1 MSCEYEEAIAGHR
14 TIKVGLCGQIYLR
27 LSKTSITKMHLTSI
41 LAASSLAVSALAWP
55 KKVVENDDLTVQTSS
70 GLVYGNKDSR
80 YPNVRQFLGIP
91 FAQPPTGQLR
101 FEAPQPLPASAS
113 KKVIQNTQLPP
124 SCMQYL
130 NTVSPGVY
138 VDQILEFGLQG
149 KNGTGDISEDCL
161 TLSVWAPTSSNNQ
174 SCRSDELLPVIIWVF
189 GGGFVTGG
197 QDVPYQIPSQ
207 WIERTQDHIVV
218 SINYRVNIFGFPNAA
233 GLTDQNVGL
242 LDQRAAVEWVRD
254 NIVRFGGDPSRMLLW
269 GQSAGSASVD
279 YYNYAYPK
287 DPIVSAFS
295 MDSGT
300 AFIGITANDPQHT
313 NFTFVASQ
321 LGCANSSSPADE
333 LACVR
338 KLPAATIEDF
348 VKNYQENGTAPAISF
363 LPSADEKVVF
373 SNYTARALAGNQAN
387 LPAIVGTNAQDGVPF
402 APYSPSGPNATLAQL
417 ALLRTFFCP
426 ATESIRLRQLTH
438 RPTYRY
444 LYSGNFSNIA
454 PSGWL
459 GAFHSSEL
467 PLLFGTFDNFRG
479 QGPALENQTSVA
491 MQDAWVAFAKGGMSG
506 IESTGWQEYEF
517 LGETTVRDFGDGVAV
532 KDVDLKY
539 LENLCDGSV
548 PNYSA

>member
-1 MSCEYEEAIAGHR
+1 MYFS
-14 TIKVGLCGQIYLR
+14 
-27 LSKTSITKMHLTSI
+27 SI
-41 LAASSLAVSALAWP
+41 LAASSLAVGALAWYEP
-55 KKVVENDDLTVQTSS
+55 VVDVDDLTVQTSS

-130 NTVSPGVY
+130 NTVTPGVY
-138 VDQILEFGLQG
+138 VSQILEFGLQG

-161 TLSVWAPTSSNNQ
+161 TLSVWAPSSNSGNNQ
-174 SCRSDELLPVIIWVF
+174 TCKSTELLPVIIWIY
-189 GGGFVTGG
+189 GGGFSTGG

-269 GQSAGSASVD
+269 GQSAGAASVD

-300 AFIGITANDPQHT
+300 AMIGITTDDTQHT
-313 NFTFVASQ
+313 NFTYVASQ
-321 LGCANSSSPADE
+321 LGCANSSSPAAE

-338 KLPAATIEDF
+338 KIPASTIEDF
-348 VKNYQENGTAPAISF
+348 VKNYQENGTAPGISF
-363 LPSADEKVVF
+363 NPSVDGKVVF

-387 LPAIVGTNAQDGVPF
+387 LPAIIGTNAQDGVPF

-426 ATESIRLRQLTH
+426 ATETIRLRQLTQ

-454 PSGWL
+454 PSAWL
-459 GAFHSSEL
+459 GAYHSSEL

-479 QGPALENQTSVA
+479 QGPVLENQTSVA
-491 MQDAWVAFAKGGMSG
+491 MQDAWVAFAKGGMTG
-506 IESTGWQEYEF
+506 IESTGWQEYDF
-517 LGETTVRDFGDGVAV
+517 LGETTVRNFGDKVAV

-539 LENLCDGSV
+539 LENLCDGSM